1 MMPNSEYITIVSGL
15 PRSGTSMMM
24 KMLEQGGLPVVTDRL
39 RTADDDNPN
48 GYYEFEPVKKTRDDP
63 SWLPDARGK
72 VVKMVY
78 SLLRDLPADFKYRV
92 VFMRRA
98 LPEVIASQN
107 KMLRRHGKDP
117 KPGDDAL
124 MMGLFEKELQKIEE
138 WLELQPNFET
148 VYVWYNEL
156 LGGPQETVKVINE
169 FWWRRPGRSR
179 HVHGDRSEPVPQPGL
194 MAR

>member
-1 MMPNSEYITIVSGL
+1 MPNSEYITIVSGL

-78 SLLRDLPADFKYRV
+78 SLLRDLPANFKYRV

-169 FWWRRPGRSR
+169 FCDGVLDEAAMCTVIDPNLYRNR
-179 HVHGDRSEPVPQPGL
+179 
-194 MAR
+194 A

>member
-1 MMPNSEYITIVSGL
+1 
-15 PRSGTSMMM
+15 GTSMMM
-24 KMLEQGGLPVVTDRL
+24 KMLEQGGLTALTDRV

-78 SLLRDLPADFKYRV
+78 SLLRDLPADFPYRV
-92 VFMRRA
+92 IFMRRA

-117 KPGDDAL
+117 RPGDDAL

-156 LGGPQETVKVINE
+156 LSDPRETVKTINE
-169 FWWRRPGRSR
+169 FCDGELDEAAMCGVIDPNLYRNR
-179 HVHGDRSEPVPQPGL
+179 
-194 MAR
+194 A

>member
-1 MMPNSEYITIVSGL
+1 MPNSEYITIVSGL

-92 VFMRRA
+92 VFMRR
-98 LPEVIASQN
+98 PCRKS
-107 KMLRRHGKDP
+107 LRRRTRCCG
-117 KPGDDAL
+117 
-124 MMGLFEKELQKIEE
+124 
-138 WLELQPNFET
+138 
-148 VYVWYNEL
+148 V
-156 LGGPQETVKVINE
+156 
-169 FWWRRPGRSR
+169 
-179 HVHGDRSEPVPQPGL
+179 
-194 MAR
+194 MARIPNRATMP

>member
-78 SLLRDLPADFKYRV
+78 SLLRDLPANFKYRV

-169 FWWRRPGRSR
+169 FCDGVLDEAAMCTVIDPNLYRNR
-179 HVHGDRSEPVPQPGL
+179 
-194 MAR
+194 A